1 MDEDIV
7 FALVCAGAAVI
18 MAAYYLTRKRRV
30 RTFLLG
36 SLTGLAALF
45 ILNRYGGHFGTML
58 PLNWFNVSGSTI
70 LGVPFVI
77 ILVIMKML

>member
-1 MDEDIV
+1 MEDDMI
-7 FALVCAGAAVI
+7 FAFVCVGAAVI
-18 MAAYYLTRKRRV
+18 MAVYYLTRKRRV
-30 RTFLLG
+30 RNFLFG

-58 PLNWFNVSGSTI
+58 PLNWFNVSGSAI